1 MLMVY
6 CGPNIKEIKMTTLKN
21 IVLFFAAPF
30 IGLVY
35 MILLPFVGLAA
46 LVYLGGKYCLTK

>member
-1 MLMVY
+1 
-6 CGPNIKEIKMTTLKN
+6 MTTLKN